1 MSHQHGTSPGKRL
14 LRLSKKARKRA
25 KKVMTDVL
33 VNGAKIGSVPASY
46 SGEKPIRV
54 HAGRHRIIVR
64 TTHDVDGSPA
74 GESCSHVDQVT
85 HIVADDKYK
94 LADKLRELASVIA
107 STDSDFDGG
116 TTCIVVGRRYSSAA
130 LKRLRGE

>member
-1 MSHQHGTSPGKRL
+1 M
-14 LRLSKKARKRA
+14 SKKKNRARGVHAPHVETGSRPKRYKA
-25 KKVMTDVL
+25 DVL
-33 VNGAKIGSVPASY
+33 INGKKIGTVASIE
-46 SGEKPIRV
+46 SKPIRV

-85 HIVADDKYK
+85 HIMADDKYK
-94 LADKLRELASVIA
+94 LAEKLRELASVIA
-107 STDSDFDGG
+107 NTDSDFDAG